1 MSPLFP
7 RPLLKTQRGLS
18 LIEVMIA
25 ITLSLILMAGLIQFF
40 IGNKQS
46 LQVQQAINGL
56 QENGR
61 YAMRVV
67 TDSLHMADHWG
78 GVEANLVSGTPAVAG
93 IGGCDA
99 AWILNV
105 AEGIRGF
112 EGAAAVPMPAG
123 CVAAADYQ
131 PNTDAF
137 VVRHA
142 GGTYFPGATANAT
155 GNNGIWVNTRVGFN
169 STLSTGTAVSAV
181 DENGLYHYPY
191 QVSLYYIRPCSNPAG
206 ANCAA
211 TDDGG
216 NPIPTLVRLNL
227 DGNQLTEQALV
238 SGVEQMQI
246 EYGVDTNAD
255 NDANFYASAAAV
267 GATQWARVVSAR
279 ISLVVRGEQ
288 RGTLTDTTTYAM
300 PGGFNYTPAANDQMY
315 ARKVFT
321 RIVQIRNRSRS

>member
-1 MSPLFP
+1 MSLYHMFALP
-7 RPLLKTQRGLS
+7 KSQRGLS

-25 ITLSLILMAGLIQFF
+25 ITLGLILMAGLIQFF

-46 LQVQQAINGL
+46 LQVQQAINGM

-67 TDSLHMADHWG
+67 SDSLHMADHWG
-78 GVEANLVSGTPAVAG
+78 GVEANLVSGTPAVTG

-123 CVAAADYQ
+123 CVAAADYE

-155 GNNGIWVNTRVGFN
+155 GNDIWVNTRVGFD
-169 STLSTGTAVSAV
+169 STLTTGAAVSAV

-191 QVSLYYIRPCSNPAG
+191 QVSLYYILPCSNPAG

-227 DGNQLTEQALV
+227 EGNQLTEQALV

-255 NDANFYASAAAV
+255 NDANFYAPAAAV
-267 GATQWARVVSAR
+267 TASQWNRVVSAR
-279 ISLVVRGEQ
+279 ISLVVRADQ
-288 RGTLTDTTTYAM
+288 RGQIADTTAYTL
-300 PGGFNYTPAANDQMY
+300 PGGFNYTPAANDQAY